1 MYIPAL
7 VLIIIVLLFILMRNN
22 QIRMQLEGF
31 SPYMG
36 SDSSYSYI
44 KEKRNDQQLLR
55 CTLNKYEKPF
65 NEYNEGY
72 YNKNIEAI
80 VPLDKSKIVTC
91 AKW

>member
-55 CTLNKYEKPF
+55 CTLNKYEKPALFVGLTIHIKPF
-65 NEYNEGY
+65 NV
-72 YNKNIEAI
+72 I
-80 VPLDKSKIVTC
+80 
-91 AKW
+91 